1 MAQPRPPSLL
11 VSLVPVIA
19 LVALLFVSIAL
30 LGGSGH
36 IPLIAAGA
44 IAALL
49 AGGVLGYSWDQ
60 IEAGL
65 VTSVSHALPAVFILM
80 AVGLL
85 IGVWIASGVVPLLI
99 YYGLEMLAP
108 SYFLAAA
115 CGVCAVV
122 SLSTG
127 SSWSTAAT
135 AGLALI
141 GVGSALGISEAMT
154 AGAVVSGAYFGD
166 KLSPLSD
173 TTNLASATAGSE
185 LFEHI
190 RHMLYTTVPGL
201 AIAMA
206 CYLALG
212 WGVSDAGFEQ
222 SERYLQ
228 ITSALETGFDLS
240 PWLLLAPATVLV
252 LIARRTAPLPSLL
265 AGTGVGV
272 ALLLVFQPQ
281 NAPEGMASVLGA
293 LYEGYQ
299 SNTGIPAAD
308 ELLSRGGLTSMLDTI
323 ALIICAFAFGGV
335 MEASGMLGRLTQSV
349 LAAAHS
355 TASLVTATVA
365 TGVGLNFLT
374 SDQYLSVVLPGRM
387 YKDAYA
393 ARGLHPK
400 NLSRAIE
407 DSATLTSPLVPW
419 NTCGSYMASVLGV
432 ATFAY
437 APFAFLNL
445 VTPFISILYGVT
457 GFSIAPAPGP
467 RTVHEGS
474 GAHRPAPRRPRA
486 RGVAREGAGAGSGRA
501 GAGQRAED

>member
-1 MAQPRPPSLL
+1 MAQPRPPTLF
-11 VSLVPVIA
+11 VSLVPTVA

-36 IPLIAAGA
+36 IPLIAAAA

-49 AGGVLGYSWDQ
+49 ASTVLGFSWAE
-60 IEAGL
+60 IERGL
-65 VTSVSHALPAVFILM
+65 IVSVSDALPAIFILM

-99 YYGLEMLAP
+99 YCGLKILAP

-115 CGVCAVV
+115 CLACAVV
-122 SLSTG
+122 SLATG

-141 GVGSALGISEAMT
+141 GVGSALGVSEAMT

-166 KLSPLSD
+166 KISPLSD

-190 RHMLYTTVPGL
+190 RHMLYTTLPAL
-201 AIAMA
+201 ALAVA
-206 CYLALG
+206 GYLALG
-212 WGVSDAGFEQ
+212 WGVRDAGFEQ
-222 SERYLQ
+222 GERYRQ
-228 ITSALETGFDLS
+228 ITAVLESGFDLS
-240 PWLLLAPATVLV
+240 PWLLLAPLTVLV
-252 LIARRTAPLPSLL
+252 LIARRTPPLPSLL
-265 AGTGVGV
+265 AGTAIGVV
-272 ALLLVFQPQ
+272 LMLVFQPQ
-281 NAPEGMASVLGA
+281 NAPKGMASVLSA
-293 LYEGYQ
+293 LYDGYK
-299 SNTGIPAAD
+299 SNTGIAAAD

-323 ALIICAFAFGGV
+323 ALILCAFAFGGV
-335 MEASGMLGRLTQSV
+335 MEASGMLGRLTQAV
-349 LAAAHS
+349 LS
-355 TASLVTATVA
+355 TARSTPSLIAATVF
-365 TGVGLNFLT
+365 TGVGLNVLT
-374 SDQYLSVVLPGRM
+374 SDQYLAVVLPGRM
-387 YKDAYA
+387 YKGAYA

-419 NTCGSYMASVLGV
+419 NTCGAYMSSVLGV

-445 VTPFISILYGVT
+445 VTPFISILYGAT
-457 GFSIAPAPGP
+457 GFTIAPAEK
-467 RTVHEGS
+467 TE
-474 GAHRPAPRRPRA
+474 A
-486 RGVAREGAGAGSGRA
+486 
-501 GAGQRAED
+501 

>member
-11 VSLVPVIA
+11 VSLIPAAA

-36 IPLIAAGA
+36 IPLIAAA
-44 IAALL
+44 SLAALL
-49 AGGVLGYSWDQ
+49 ASTALRLSWSEIETGV
-60 IEAGL
+60 IE
-65 VTSVSHALPAVFILM
+65 SVSHALPAIFILM

-99 YYGLEMLAP
+99 YYGLEILAP

-115 CGVCAVV
+115 CLACAVV
-122 SLSTG
+122 SLATG

-141 GVGSALGISEAMT
+141 GVGSALGISEGMT

-173 TTNLASATAGSE
+173 TTNLASAGAGAE

-190 RHMLYTTVPGL
+190 RHMLYTTLPGL
-201 AIAMA
+201 AIALA
-206 CYLALG
+206 AYLTIG
-212 WGVSDAGFEQ
+212 WGVSDSGFEQ
-222 SERYLQ
+222 SERYRQ
-228 ITSALETGFDLS
+228 IVTALEGGFDLT
-240 PWLLLAPATVLV
+240 PWLLLAPLTVLALV
-252 LIARRTAPLPSLL
+252 ARKTPPLPSLL
-265 AGTGVGV
+265 AGTAVGV
-272 ALLLVFQPQ
+272 VLLLLFQPQ
-281 NAPEGMASVLGA
+281 NAPAGMASVLAA
-293 LYEGYQ
+293 LYEGYR
-299 SNTGIPAAD
+299 SETGIAAAD

-323 ALIICAFAFGGV
+323 ALILCAFAFGGV
-335 MEASGMLGRLTQSV
+335 MECSGMLARLTQSV
-349 LAAAHS
+349 LSAARSA
-355 TASLVTATVA
+355 ASLIAATVF

-407 DSATLTSPLVPW
+407 DSATMTSPLVPW
-419 NTCGSYMASVLGV
+419 NTCGAYMANVLGV

-445 VTPFISILYGVT
+445 VTPFLSILYGAT
-457 GFSIAPAPGP
+457 GFSIAPAKSTEP
-467 RTVHEGS
+467 
-474 GAHRPAPRRPRA
+474 
-486 RGVAREGAGAGSGRA
+486 
-501 GAGQRAED
+501 